1 MGTST
6 SSAGASSGIAF
17 DPPWLSGDGAVEN
30 GTLGHTPIGPPPS
43 ADGASVGE
51 VSASEDGGNTDGA
64 DGNIQ
69 TDAEPYAGTTA
80 PPRRYAEARRRLT
93 RFVGSGDQSQ
103 LRLGLSSFVKKGLGG
118 AARAAGRMRTAAG
131 AASALGGF
139 LSAVRD
145 GTSPSITAW
154 VTSAK
159 ARGLSAND
167 AALEVV
173 NQLVPAGGSIDE
185 EAAKHSMTQAI
196 AHLYELEPMTD
207 IFNLSDD
214 QIASLMSYTIAF
226 DVYNRLQLEL
236 GRVFEKLK
244 YSASLIHERLNQALD
259 YVLAVVSGAMAKVRY
274 AGGTSMREAAN
285 RALKNALEV
294 FGTP

>member
-6 SSAGASSGIAF
+6 SSAGGRAGTAF
-17 DPPWLSGDGAVEN
+17 DPPWLSDDGAVGD
-30 GTLGHTPIGPPPS
+30 GTLGDTPIGPPTPPDDAS
-43 ADGASVGE
+43 DGGTTD
-51 VSASEDGGNTDGA
+51 SEEGGNTDG
-64 DGNIQ
+64 
-69 TDAEPYAGTTA
+69 TDANIEPYAGATA
-80 PPRRYAEARRRLT
+80 PQRRYAEARRRLT
-93 RFVGSGDQSQ
+93 RFIESGDQSQ
-103 LRLGLSSFVKKGLGG
+103 LKRGLSSFVKKGLGG
-118 AARAAGRMRTAAG
+118 SARAAGRMRTTAG

-145 GTSPSITAW
+145 STSPSITAW
-154 VTSAK
+154 VASAK

-185 EAAKHSMTQAI
+185 ESAKHAMTQAI

-244 YSASLIHERLNQALD
+244 YSATLIHERLNQALD
-259 YVLAVVSGAMAKVRY
+259 YVLSVVSGAMAKVRG
-274 AGGTSMREAAN
+274 AGGSSMREVAN
-285 RALKNALEV
+285 KALNNALEV

>member
-6 SSAGASSGIAF
+6 SSAGAGSGTAF
-17 DPPWLSGDGAVEN
+17 DPPWLSDDGPVDNGSLGD
-30 GTLGHTPIGPPPS
+30 TPIGPPASP
-43 ADGASVGE
+43 DGASDGDA
-51 VSASEDGGNTDGA
+51 SDSEDSGHTDGTN
-64 DGNIQ
+64 DG
-69 TDAEPYAGTTA
+69 AEAIAETYAGATA
-80 PPRRYAEARRRLT
+80 PQRRYAEARRRLT
-93 RFVGSGDQSQ
+93 RFIESGDQSQ
-103 LRLGLSSFVKKGLGG
+103 LKRGLSSFVKKGLGG
-118 AARAAGRMRTAAG
+118 SARAAGRMRTTSG

-145 GTSPSITAW
+145 GTNTSITAW
-154 VTSAK
+154 VASAK

-185 EAAKHSMTQAI
+185 ESAKHAMTQAI
-196 AHLYELEPMTD
+196 SQLYELEPMTD

-214 QIASLMSYTIAF
+214 HIASLMSYTIAF

-244 YSASLIHERLNQALD
+244 YSAALIHERLNQALD
-259 YVLAVVSGAMAKVRY
+259 YVLAVVSGSMTKVRS
-274 AGGTSMREAAN
+274 AGGTSMRKVAN
-285 RALKNALEV
+285 KALNNALEV

>member
-6 SSAGASSGIAF
+6 SSAGAGSGTAF
-17 DPPWLSGDGAVEN
+17 DPPWLSDDGAV
-30 GTLGHTPIGPPPS
+30 GDGSLGDTPIGPPTSPDDAS
-43 ADGASVGE
+43 DIDATDSEEGGNADGAE
-51 VSASEDGGNTDGA
+51 GGTDTNT
-64 DGNIQ
+64 
-69 TDAEPYAGTTA
+69 PYAGATA

-93 RFVGSGDQSQ
+93 RFIESGDQSQ
-103 LRLGLSSFVKKGLGG
+103 LKRGLSSFVKKGLGG
-118 AARAAGRMRTAAG
+118 SARAAGRMRTTAG

-145 GTSPSITAW
+145 GTNPSITAW

-185 EAAKHSMTQAI
+185 ESAKHAMTQAI
-196 AHLYELEPMTD
+196 AHLYEVEPLTD

-214 QIASLMSYTIAF
+214 QIANLMSYTIAF
-226 DVYNRLQLEL
+226 DVFNRLQLEL

-244 YSASLIHERLNQALD
+244 YSAALIHERLNQALD
-259 YVLAVVSGAMAKVRY
+259 YVLAVVSGAMAKVRG
-274 AGGTSMREAAN
+274 AGGTSMREVAN
-285 RALKNALEV
+285 KALNNALEV

>member
-6 SSAGASSGIAF
+6 SSAGAGSRTAF
-17 DPPWLSGDGAVEN
+17 DPPWLSDDGAVGD
-30 GTLGHTPIGPPPS
+30 GTLGDTAIGPPTSPDTPS
-43 ADGASVGE
+43 DGE
-51 VSASEDGGNTDGA
+51 TPDSEDGGNTDG
-64 DGNIQ
+64 
-69 TDAEPYAGTTA
+69 TDAGTQTNTEPYAGITA

-93 RFVGSGDQSQ
+93 RFIESGDQSQ
-103 LRLGLSSFVKKGLGG
+103 LKQGLSSFVKKGLGG
-118 AARAAGRMRTAAG
+118 SARAAGRMRTTAG

-154 VTSAK
+154 VASAK

-185 EAAKHSMTQAI
+185 ESAKHAMTQAI
-196 AHLYELEPMTD
+196 AHLYEVVPMTD

-214 QIASLMSYTIAF
+214 QIANLMSYTISF

-244 YSASLIHERLNQALD
+244 YSAALIHERLNQALD
-259 YVLAVVSGAMAKVRY
+259 YVLAVVSGAMAKVRG
-274 AGGTSMREAAN
+274 AGGTSMREVAN
-285 RALKNALEV
+285 KALNNALEV

>member
-6 SSAGASSGIAF
+6 SSAGAGSGTAF
-17 DPPWLSGDGAVEN
+17 DPPWLSDDGVVGD
-30 GTLGHTPIGPPPS
+30 GTLGDTAIGPPTSPDTPS
-43 ADGASVGE
+43 YGE
-51 VSASEDGGNTDGA
+51 TLDSEDGGNTAGTDGGA
-64 DGNIQ
+64 Q
-69 TDAEPYAGTTA
+69 TNAEPYAGTTA

-93 RFVGSGDQSQ
+93 RFIESGDQSQ
-103 LRLGLSSFVKKGLGG
+103 LKRGLSSFVKKGLGG
-118 AARAAGRMRTAAG
+118 SARAAGRMRTTAG

-185 EAAKHSMTQAI
+185 ESAKHAMTQAI
-196 AHLYELEPMTD
+196 AHLYEVEPMTD

-214 QIASLMSYTIAF
+214 QIANLMSYTIAF

-244 YSASLIHERLNQALD
+244 YSAVLIHERLNQALD
-259 YVLAVVSGAMAKVRY
+259 YVLAVVSGAMAKVRG
-274 AGGTSMREAAN
+274 AGGSSMREVAIK
-285 RALKNALEV
+285 ALNNALEV